1 MTNYGIFVELA
12 EGIGGMVHISDLSWT
27 KRYNHPSEFTKVG
40 EPIEVVVLEIDRE
53 KRQISLGHKQIEE
66 NPWDTF
72 ESIYSVGSYHEG
84 TIVRRDEKGAVLQ
97 LSSRGAEVEAFIPA
111 KHLRKEDNTLPEV
124 GDALTVKIIEFYK
137 DDRRI
142 LASHVRYWEDVKQRA
157 EDLSREEKRKEQAE
171 AQAVIGEIQKKVEKE
186 TLGDLEALAQLK
198 KQFSDSKKKES

>member
-1 MTNYGIFVELA
+1 VY
-12 EGIGGMVHISDLSWT
+12 
-27 KRYNHPSEFTKVG
+27 
-40 EPIEVVVLEIDRE
+40 
-53 KRQISLGHKQIEE
+53 KRQ
-66 NPWDTF
+66 
-72 ESIYSVGSYHEG
+72 
-84 TIVRRDEKGAVLQ
+84 
-97 LSSRGAEVEAFIPA
+97 
-111 KHLRKEDNTLPEV
+111 EDNTLPEV